1 MKTVVYQS
9 YRTQD
14 VPAWLNRCMQSVRA
28 WSDAQQFD
36 YRFIDDRFFDYVP
49 EWYRRQAGA
58 NVQVITNLARLLLAR
73 ELLAAG
79 YERTI
84 WIDADILVFDAE
96 AFRIEVASDFAFC
109 HEVWVSTGW
118 GATIKQAGVNNSVS
132 VFVRGNSFL
141 DFCIWAHEDLVRRG
155 TQILAHGTTTR
166 LLTALYQA
174 VPFTLLTNVGVLS
187 PVVAHDVRTGFN
199 RLAREY
205 AALHGAPIHA
215 INLGGSLCGKLLDG
229 RVLDN
234 DDYDAIVDA
243 MERTRGAMFRP
254 VPGVE

>member
-1 MKTVVYQS
+1 ME
-9 YRTQD
+9 
-14 VPAWLNRCMQSVRA
+14 SVRSWA
-28 WSDAQQFD
+28 DAQRFD

-49 EWYRRQAGA
+49 DWYRRSAGT
-58 NVQVITNLARLLLAR
+58 NVQVIANLARLLVAR

-96 AFRIEVASDFAFC
+96 AFRIEVTSDFAFC

-118 GATIKQAGVNNSVS
+118 GAMVKQVGVNNSVS

-174 VPFTLLTNVGVLS
+174 VPFPLLTNVGVLS
-187 PVVAHDVRTGFN
+187 PMVAQDVRGGAN
-199 RLAREY
+199 RRAREY
-205 AALHGAPIHA
+205 AALHGAPIEA
-215 INLGGSLCGKLLDG
+215 INLGGSLCGKVLDG
-229 RVLDN
+229 GVLGN
-234 DDYDAIVDA
+234 DDYDAIVD
-243 MERTRGAMFRP
+243 MIERTRGAMFRSDTSA
-254 VPGVE
+254 